1 MKSSSVIMM
10 LDRLRMETDLGID
23 CILLL
28 LLAIYYDSFLGRF
41 REEPGDYLDE
51 GNRARVAY

>member
-1 MKSSSVIMM
+1 MM

-28 LLAIYYDSFLGRF
+28 LLLVIYYDSFLGRF
-41 REEPGDYLDE
+41 REEPGGYLDE
-51 GNRARVAY
+51 GNRVRVAY